1 MAEER
6 RRTPSEPFIEDA
18 HRFPEDA
25 PRKRRPPGSEQ
36 EAKRRRAQ
44 QRKKRNSVFR
54 YITILFAA
62 AFVLLLLT
70 FMMERR
76 QSQQQIDDLKQS
88 NSAAQTLQGL
98 IDENKTLQDE
108 VKQLELELEQE
119 KAAANEFEV
128 NLDGV
133 TDTLAHTENVLAWT
147 TQAMDYFWQ
156 INDAYVRGRTK
167 LCRELIAQIESP
179 DTTPAAGSLTEYL
192 PKENS
197 TGTDRFSPYDRYME
211 IRNKVIK

>member
-6 RRTPSEPFIEDA
+6 RRSPSEPFIEDA

-25 PRKRRPPGSEQ
+25 PRKRRPPGSDQ

-54 YITILFAA
+54 YIAILFAA

-98 IDENKTLQDE
+98 IDENGQLKSETD
-108 VKQLELELEQE
+108 QLEEQIKELQSQL
-119 KAAANEFEV
+119 AAAEEEQGLLIAQIQGEESS
-128 NLDGV
+128 NL
-133 TDTLAHTENVLAWT
+133 
-147 TQAMDYFWQ
+147 AMEWFWQ

-167 LCRELIAQIESP
+167 LCRELI
-179 DTTPAAGSLTEYL
+179 TSLEEARLQEFL

-211 IRNKVIK
+211 IRGKIIK

>member
-1 MAEER
+1 MAEGR
-6 RRTPSEPFIEDA
+6 RRDPSEPFIEDA
-18 HRFPEDA
+18 HRFPEEA
-25 PRKRRPPGSEQ
+25 PRKRRPPPSEQ
-36 EAKRRRAQ
+36 EAKRRRVQ
-44 QRKKRNSVFR
+44 QRRKRNSVFR
-54 YITILFAA
+54 YIAVLFAA

-76 QSQQQIDDLKQS
+76 QSLQQINDLKQS

-98 IDENKTLQDE
+98 IDENKALQDQ
-108 VKQLELELEQE
+108 VNQLEQELAQE
-119 KAAANEFEV
+119 KAAASTFEV
-128 NLDGV
+128 SLDGV
-133 TDTLAHTENVLAWT
+133 TDSLAHTENVLAWT

-167 LCRELIAQIESP
+167 LCRELITQLESP
-179 DTTPAAGSLTEYL
+179 DTTPAAGSLAEYL

-211 IRNKVIK
+211 IRNKVMK

>member
-1 MAEER
+1 MAEGR
-6 RRTPSEPFIEDA
+6 RRDPSEPFIEDA

-25 PRKRRPPGSEQ
+25 PRKRRPPSSEQ

-54 YITILFAA
+54 YIAFLFAA

-76 QSQQQIDDLKQS
+76 QNLQQINDLKQS

-98 IDENKTLQDE
+98 IDENGQLKTE
-108 VKQLELELEQE
+108 AGQLEDQIKELQSQL
-119 KAAANEFEV
+119 AAAQSGQSEV
-128 NLDGV
+128 QARLEAEEKTV
-133 TDTLAHTENVLAWT
+133 
-147 TQAMDYFWQ
+147 QAMHWFWQ
-156 INDAYVRGRTK
+156 INDASVRGRTK
-167 LCRELIAQIESP
+167 LCKQLITSLEEAKLQDFLPRENI
-179 DTTPAAGSLTEYL
+179 
-192 PKENS
+192 

-211 IRNKVIK
+211 IRDRVMK

>member
-6 RRTPSEPFIEDA
+6 RRGPSEPFIEDA

-25 PRKRRPPGSEQ
+25 PRKRRPPSSEQ
-36 EAKRRRAQ
+36 DAKRRRAQ

-54 YITILFAA
+54 YIAVLFAA

-76 QSQQQIDDLKQS
+76 QSQQQIDDLRQS

-98 IDENKTLQDE
+98 IDENSALKTETDQLKEQIKELQD
-108 VKQLELELEQE
+108 QL
-119 KAAANEFEV
+119 AAAEEEQG
-128 NLDGV
+128 L
-133 TDTLAHTENVLAWT
+133 L
-147 TQAMDYFWQ
+147 QAQIQGEQRSDVAMQYFWQ
-156 INDAYVRGRTK
+156 INEASVRGKTK
-167 LCRELIAQIESP
+167 LCKELIAALEEGNYQN
-179 DTTPAAGSLTEYL
+179 DL
-192 PKENS
+192 PKDNI

-211 IRNKVIK
+211 IRGRVIK